1 MRLGFR
7 ILGLQLW
14 VWEEMGRG
22 MMVRKVGDRE
32 IGEEKRRLWLRN
44 RNLFFRG
51 EKMIKWRLGGVC
63 AHNGGNLIQKQKN
76 KVI

>member
-1 MRLGFR
+1 M
-7 ILGLQLW
+7 
-14 VWEEMGRG
+14 
-22 MMVRKVGDRE
+22 RKVGDRE

-44 RNLFFRG
+44 RNLFIRG
-51 EKMIKWRLGGVC
+51 EKMIKWRLGGIC